1 MKKVYFKNKGEINPI
16 SICTFGVNCKD
27 SDNPIG
33 YFGTGLKYAIAI
45 ILREGGK
52 ITIFNGL
59 EKFAFSVKKET
70 IRGKDFNIVEMNGA
84 PLGFTTELGKNWEL
98 WQAFRELYCNATDED
113 GGVTDKKTKPKQ
125 GSVLIEVELD
135 KFSDCYMN
143 MSDFVLNT
151 KPISNGGRC
160 DIHSGAN
167 SKVFY
172 KNILIF
178 KPKEPSIYTYNIK
191 SDLDITEDRT
201 ATHSWQV
208 KERIANALVSS
219 ENENIIVNVIHAN
232 RGTVEASLDFD
243 YDATNTPSSIFLDI
257 AEREYR
263 KPTANKSLVKVLSK
277 HRKLP
282 EMEEAELN
290 EVNKVMLARA
300 CCFCIKIGYE
310 VKTYKIIATNS
321 LTSGIMGQ
329 AKNNKI
335 YISIDT
341 FGMGTKYLA
350 STIIEEYL
358 HLKTGHGDMTRE
370 LQNHLFNDIVSLG
383 EQLIGEPV

>member
-1 MKKVYFKNKGEINPI
+1 MKKIYFKNEGEINPI

-45 ILREGGK
+45 ILREGGE

-59 EKFAFSVKKET
+59 EKFEFSVKKET
-70 IRGKDFNIVEMNGA
+70 VRGKDFNIVEMNGS
-84 PLGFTTELGKNWEL
+84 PLGFTTELGKNWDL
-98 WQAFRELYCNATDED
+98 WQAFRELYCNATDEN
-113 GGVTDKKTKPKQ
+113 GGVTDKKIKPKKDN
-125 GSVLIEVELD
+125 VLIVVNLD
-135 KFSDCYMN
+135 SFYGCYN
-143 MSDFVLNT
+143 NIGEFVLNT
-151 KPISNGGRC
+151 KPVFEGARC
-160 DIHSGAN
+160 DIHAGN
-167 SKVFY
+167 SNKVFY
-172 KNILIF
+172 KNI
-178 KPKEPSIYTYNIK
+178 SIHKSREVSLYTYNIK

-201 ATHSWQV
+201 ATHAWQI

-219 ENENIIVNVIHAN
+219 EDENLIFKVIHADQ
-232 RGTVEASLDFD
+232 GTLEHSLDFD
-243 YDATNTPSSIFLDI
+243 YDATNNPSEIFLDI
-257 AEREYR
+257 AESEYR

-282 EMEEAELN
+282 EMEEVELN
-290 EVNKVMLARA
+290 DVNKVMLDRA
-300 CCFCIKIGYE
+300 ISFCIKIGYE
-310 VKTYKIIATNS
+310 VKNYKLIATDS
-321 LTSGIMGQ
+321 LSGGVMGQ